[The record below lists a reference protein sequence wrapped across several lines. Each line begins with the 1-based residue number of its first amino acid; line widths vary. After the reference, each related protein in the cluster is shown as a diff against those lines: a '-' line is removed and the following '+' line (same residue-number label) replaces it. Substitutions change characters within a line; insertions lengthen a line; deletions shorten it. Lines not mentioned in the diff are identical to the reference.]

1 MACSCKGGARPQQK
15 SKVINNEIHIT
26 PEPLT
31 LESMIGDEI
40 PPYTR
45 QEVQR
50 ALDYLNGITN
60 SYNEKNYLYEFHN
73 KYHRETL
80 QPSCSVC
87 IPRIQERIKTML
99 KILND
104 YDKKNG

>member
-1 MACSCKGGARPQQK
+1 MCNCKKNNRQTK
-15 SKVINNEIHIT
+15 TIVVNNETIIQ
-26 PEPLT
+26 EEKMDLQT
-31 LESMIGDEI
+31 LIGDDVI
-40 PPYTR
+40 PFTR

-50 ALDYLNGITN
+50 AQDFLNGITN
-60 SYNEKNYLYEFHN
+60 SYQEKIYLYEFHN

-87 IPRIQERIKTML
+87 LPRITDRINQMA
-99 KILND
+99 KILDD

>member
-1 MACSCKGGARPQQK
+1 MCNCKNNNKRQTK
-15 SKVINNEIHIT
+15 TIVVNNETIIT
-26 PEPLT
+26 PEPMT
-31 LESMIGDEI
+31 LETLIGDSQ
-40 PPYTR
+40 PPFTR

-50 ALDYLNGITN
+50 AQDYLNGLTS
-60 SYNEKNYLYEFHN
+60 SYQEKIYLYEFHN

-87 IPRIQERIKTML
+87 LPRITDRINQMA

-104 YDKKNG
+104 YDTKNR

>member
-1 MACSCKGGARPQQK
+1 MGCGCKQNTRQTK
-15 SKVINNEIHIT
+15 TKVINNTTVI
-26 PEPLT
+26 EPQEMT
-31 LESMIGDEI
+31 LEALIGDGV
-40 PPYTR
+40 PPFTR

-50 ALDYLNGITN
+50 AQDFLNGITN
-60 SYNEKNYLYEFHN
+60 SYQEKIYLYEFHN

-87 IPRIQERIKTML
+87 LPRITDRINQMA

-104 YDKKNG
+104 YDKKSL

>member
-1 MACSCKGGARPQQK
+1 MGCGCKQNTRQTK
-15 SKVINNEIHIT
+15 TKVINNETIIE
-26 PEPLT
+26 PEPMT
-31 LESMIGDEI
+31 LETLIGDSQ
-40 PPYTR
+40 PPFTR

-50 ALDYLNGITN
+50 AQDFLNGITN
-60 SYNEKNYLYEFHN
+60 SYQEKIYLYEFHN

-87 IPRIQERIKTML
+87 LPRITDRINQMA

-104 YDKKNG
+104 YDKKSL